1 MMSNHLHTIAL
12 PEFLQQTQE
21 ELDDKDFD
29 ITDLFC
35 GNQLTKLPLDTV
47 YQWLH
52 HLGLL
57 LKLEKRMLHWTQLP
71 LAQVKDMEENFEGL
85 G

>member
-35 GNQLTKLPLDTV
+35 GNQLMKLPLDTV

-52 HLGLL
+52 HLGFKS
-57 LKLEKRMLHWTQLP
+57 KLRKKGSYIDNQKKPEMVAYYL
-71 LAQVKDMEENFEGL
+71 
-85 G
+85 